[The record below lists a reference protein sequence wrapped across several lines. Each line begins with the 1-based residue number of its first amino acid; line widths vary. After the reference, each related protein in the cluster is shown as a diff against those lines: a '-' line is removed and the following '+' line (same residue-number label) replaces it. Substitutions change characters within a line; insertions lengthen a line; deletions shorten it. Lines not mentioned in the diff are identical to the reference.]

1 MPAVMN
7 GANERAVA
15 AFLEDRIGFLDIADI
30 IEKTM
35 DSYNVKYD
43 YSINDLVEA
52 DRWAAE
58 TADALIKAKE
68 N

>member
-1 MPAVMN
+1 MKS
-7 GANERAVA
+7 G
-15 AFLEDRIGFLDIADI
+15 GFCSEVLREKLYCGRKADI